1 VAVPLLTA
9 PPEKEVWKFA
19 PFIVNRSRSLT
30 VNQQPKQGGNMKNRK
45 MMLVKILLSFMIVF
59 AFAFQAQAG
68 EVYKLALSLAITGPT
83 SDAGNPYSKG
93 VADYFQYVNDMK
105 LLGDAK
111 IDCTIRDDQYKTDV
125 TKRNFED
132 FIDMG
137 IVFYLN
143 YSTGST
149 LALKRD
155 FEEEQMPT
163 IPASFHAGNLID
175 SNYIF
180 LPIASYSAQAIGL
193 AEYVVNN
200 HKGATPRVAM
210 FLHPSAF
217 GRGPLSDVEKA
228 VKAGLDMEIV
238 EVVEHGKNLDNTAML
253 KRLQSK
259 GVQYVISQTIQSP
272 VATMIKDAKR
282 LGIAADSF
290 GQKGKIT
297 FLGCHYTGGNDL
309 IALAGSAAENY
320 FWTTSYIVTSEPG
333 VGTDAQLAL
342 AKRYGRDDKA
352 ANSHNY
358 ANGVMVAQ
366 VAAEVIR
373 RAQAKGKKVTKE
385 TLYEELLQM
394 NGMNAF
400 YPVTT
405 VGPVTYSKTDHAGV
419 DTLQLYSVQNGNFK
433 SMGKPFI
440 PEYTSKIK

>member
-1 VAVPLLTA
+1 
-9 PPEKEVWKFA
+9 
-19 PFIVNRSRSLT
+19 
-30 VNQQPKQGGNMKNRK
+30 MKNRK
-45 MMLVKILLSFMIVF
+45 MIAVKFLLTVMVVF

-93 VADYFQYVNDMK
+93 VADYFKYVNDMK
-105 LLGDAK
+105 ILGDDK

-125 TKRNFED
+125 TKRNFEE
-132 FIDMG
+132 FLDMG

-149 LALKRD
+149 LALKKD

-175 SNYIF
+175 SHYIF
-180 LPIASYSAQAIGL
+180 LPVASYSAQAIGL

-200 HKGATPRVAM
+200 HKGGTPKVAL
-210 FLHPSAF
+210 FIHPSAF
-217 GRGPLSDVEKA
+217 GRGPVSDVEKA
-228 VKAGLDMEIV
+228 VKAGLKMEIV
-238 EVVEHGKNLDNTAML
+238 EIVEHGKDLDNTAML
-253 KRLQSK
+253 KRLKSK
-259 GVQYVISQTIQSP
+259 GVQYIISQTIQSP
-272 VATMIKDAKR
+272 VATMIKDANR
-282 LGIAADSF
+282 LGLVATSF
-290 GQKGKIT
+290 GEEGKIT

-309 IALAGSAAENY
+309 IALAGPAAENFY
-320 FWTTSYIVTSEPG
+320 WTTSYTITSEPG

-342 AKRYGRDDKA
+342 AKRYGRDDKT

-366 VAAEVIR
+366 VAAEVILR
-373 RAQAKGKKVTKE
+373 TKAKGKKINKQ
-385 TLYEELLQM
+385 TLYEEIQEM
-394 NGMNAF
+394 NGLNSF

-419 DTLQLYSVQNGNFK
+419 DTLQLYTVKNGAFVSV
-433 SMGKPFI
+433 GKPFI
-440 PEYTSKIK
+440 PVYTGKIK